1 MWFSPLDLPIGGT
14 GTETWPWGGFSLQAG
29 GLLQHKRFPMWFSL
43 GFITRETGFMKF
55 RQLMCFGALGR
66 VLSTISPTT
75 REGFCNPS
83 SPRPREQDSFC
94 GQKILLQSFS
104 TPGCC
109 SLGSGPGNS
118 AYMELKLVLC
128 SGALRRIL
136 SSALWIG
143 FSLQI
148 YLTSVIIYV

>member
-1 MWFSPLDLPIGGT
+1 
-14 GTETWPWGGFSLQAG
+14 
-29 GLLQHKRFPMWFSL
+29 
-43 GFITRETGFMKF
+43 MKF
-55 RQLMCFGALGR
+55 RQLTRFGLLGR
-66 VLSTISPTT
+66 VFSTISHST

-83 SPRPREQDSFC
+83 SPRPGEQDSFC

-148 YLTSVIIYV
+148 YLTSVIFYV